1 MRSSIVAASL
11 LATLSLAAPLGAQQV
26 GADIVIRSGPVAGRV
41 SVANGYSTYRRPVV
55 YRRAPERVI
64 VVERYAPRVVVVE
77 RVHRLR
83 HWHRQGYR
91 QVTLFFANGR
101 YYDREYRGRPELRAV
116 VVLERHGR
124 YYLPDHWREGHGR
137 GGHHEDRHWND

>member
-11 LATLSLAAPLGAQQV
+11 LATFSLAAPLRAQQV

-41 SVANGYSTYRRPVV
+41 IVANGYSTYRRPVG
-55 YRRAPERVI
+55 RRSPERVI

-77 RVHRLR
+77 RVHHVR

-91 QVTLFFANGR
+91 QVTLFYVNGR
-101 YYDREYRGRPELRAV
+101 YFERELRGWPEQRAV
-116 VVLERHGR
+116 VVLERNGR
-124 YYLPDHWREGHGR
+124 YYLPDEWRNEHRHHGHDEHRHWR
-137 GGHHEDRHWND
+137 D